1 MCSRVL
7 PGSLWLLALLP
18 AGALADEDGGAMNAA
33 AYLTQLIGGLMIVI
47 VAIVVLAWVLRRT
60 QGSVGHGRQMIDVQS
75 VRSVGARERLMLVR
89 VGDEQVLIGVAPSG
103 IRTLHTMETPVEV
116 PAGGEGPDFSGVLK
130 RAVRSRRAS
139 GGGQES

>member
-1 MCSRVL
+1 MFTRVL

-18 AGALADEDGGAMNAA
+18 GAALADEEGGAMNAA

-103 IRTLHTMETPVEV
+103 IRTLHTLQTPVEV
-116 PAGGEGPDFSGVLK
+116 PAGSEGPDFSGVLK
-130 RAVRSRRAS
+130 RAVGSRRAT